1 MICQKQNTHP
11 ASKFAHMMTKDTVL
25 DVKEPLKKYPH
36 GVIGQRNN
44 NSLA

>member
-11 ASKFAHMMTKDTVL
+11 VSKSAHMMTKDTVL
-25 DVKEPLKKYPH
+25 DVNEQLKKYPH
-36 GVIGQRNN
+36 GVIEQRNN